1 MTESLSTTEC
11 MPAMAPGQ
19 HVVMAVQG
27 AVHLVQIETV
37 ENINFA
43 VLESVLLRDAM
54 SVAALNAAGLHPGDA
69 RAMLSLRA
77 HDRSAQPSVRLDLRT
92 EACFWLN
99 DLEKDPV
106 YRSVAAR
113 VLHMA
118 VCRGGHK

>member
-1 MTESLSTTEC
+1 MTFHESLSATVY
-11 MPAMAPGQ
+11 MPAMAPRQYTFMPVPGD
-19 HVVMAVQG
+19 A
-27 AVHLVQIETV
+27 HLMQIETV

-54 SVAALNAAGLHPGDA
+54 SVAALNAAGLHPSDA

-77 HDRSAQPSVRLDLRT
+77 HDRSAQPSVRLDLRS

-106 YRSVAAR
+106 YRSVAAH
-113 VLHMA
+113 VLHLA
-118 VCRGGHK
+118 YG